1 MLPEDIFL
9 KIQRKA
15 KIRQYELIKE
25 KKTYV
30 YLGNISL
37 VHRIVHFKFEYI
49 YKAHLLFS

>member
-30 YLGNISL
+30 YLGNISS

-49 YKAHLLFS
+49 YKGHLLFS